1 MKKFQLIVLVL
12 IGFFLTPSVTFA
24 CGKTSNKSSCKTEMN
39 SGNCK
44 MKCCQKKSKDKPC
57 EGKCG
62 KSSCQIQ
69 TVSFGAVIPMLSEI
83 KNNYFLV
90 LSSKQAFYNAETNI
104 SSGFFYI
111 WSPPNIG

>member
-1 MKKFQLIVLVL
+1 MKKIHYIILVL
-12 IGFFLTPSVTFA
+12 IGFFLMPSSTLA
-24 CGKTSNKSSCKTEMN
+24 CGKTSNKSCCKTEMN
-39 SGNCK
+39 SDTCK

-57 EGKCG
+57 DGKCG

-69 TVSFGAVIPMLSEI
+69 IISFGAVIATFSEI

-90 LSSKQAFYNAETNI
+90 LTSKQVFYNAETNI

>member
-1 MKKFQLIVLVL
+1 MKNLIYILLVL

-24 CGKTSNKSSCKTEMN
+24 CGKTSTNSSCKTEMN
-39 SGNCK
+39 SDTCK
-44 MKCCQKKSKDKPC
+44 MKCCKKKSKDKPC
-57 EGKCG
+57 DGKCG

-69 TVSFGAVIPMLSEI
+69 TVSFGAIIPKLSEI
-83 KNNYFLV
+83 KNNHLLV
-90 LSSKQAFYNAETNI
+90 LTSKQVFYSVETNI